1 MKKAAKKEYTLTI
14 VIVVLCLLFFGLGVS
29 VPLIFDRSSK
39 QENTSEKEKFDAIYS
54 LLTNEW
60 YFSKDVEDLDQ
71 KLMEKAIEGMTDLE
85 EDPHTQYFDLES
97 AKAFSDTLAGSNVGL
112 GISYFLND
120 QDIFEFSGR
129 AGRFEKRRYHYGCRW
144 TFLRRK

>member
-39 QENTSEKEKFDAIYS
+39 QENLGKRKFDAIYS

-60 YFSKDVEDLDQ
+60 YFS
-71 KLMEKAIEGMTDLE
+71 
-85 EDPHTQYFDLES
+85 
-97 AKAFSDTLAGSNVGL
+97 N
-112 GISYFLND
+112 
-120 QDIFEFSGR
+120 
-129 AGRFEKRRYHYGCRW
+129 GCR
-144 TFLRRK
+144 RS